1 MQPRGVV
8 LLGKRGFLL
17 AGDVVVNQGSQNA
30 SQVQSLAHQLRA
42 HPGPRPM
49 KPALVAGQLSKAA
62 LIGLDFFQVCQLQ
75 VLAIGP
81 APHAQVPI
89 STTYQHF
96 S

>member
-1 MQPRGVV
+1 M

-96 S
+96 F